1 MSGGEVE
8 EGKVSGGKVDEVSGG
23 KVAWRRFDVAPLAC
37 GRSHIS
43 S

>member
-1 MSGGEVE
+1 MSD
-8 EGKVSGGKVDEVSGG
+8 GKVEKGEARGG
-23 KVAWRRFDVAPLAC
+23 KVARRRFDVAPLAC